1 METAIKEI
9 VKIIVKNYR
18 KLVKCELEIA
28 ELREKNYF
36 GACSVCGSSDGYFI
50 IGRNHFYICHK
61 HKKRWNVGSNLFSTW
76 RNENEK
82 IWKKNWKKI
91 FKYDEITGDEW
102 RSKKIE
108 KIEKKYQVKE
118 LNELPDIL
126 PF

>member
-9 VKIIVKNYR
+9 VKIIAKNYR

-36 GACSVCGSSDGYFI
+36 GACSVCGSSAGYLNI
-50 IGRNHFYICHK
+50 ERNHFYICHK
-61 HKKRWNVGSNLFSTW
+61 HKKRWNVGSNLFSSW
-76 RNENEK
+76 HNENEQ

-91 FKYDEITGDEW
+91 SKYDEITGDEW
-102 RSKKIE
+102 MHNKIE
-108 KIEKKYQVKE
+108 IIEKKYILKK
-118 LNELPDIL
+118 LDELPESP